1 MLATSITKDEAE
13 KVLFREARL
22 LANGDL
28 DTWLTMYTDDAIY
41 WIPSNADDI
50 NPMLHVSLVYDDK
63 ERMQERIWSI
73 QSGVRWAQDPRS
85 RIRHFISNIEV
96 EEDDGAEAVVSSSY
110 AVFEIR
116 RAVYGDRYFVGRC
129 EHRLRRVDGEWK
141 IARKKIELL
150 NNDAPI
156 ENLTFI
162 L

>member
-1 MLATSITKDEAE
+1 MSITKDEVE
-13 KVLFREARL
+13 SVLFKEAGL
-22 LANGDL
+22 LAKGEFDQ
-28 DTWLTMYTDDAIY
+28 WLTMYTDDAIY
-41 WIPSNADDI
+41 WIPANADEI
-50 NPMLHVSLVYDDK
+50 NPMLHVSIIYDDK

-85 RIRHFISNIEV
+85 RIRHFISNIEILANSG
-96 EEDDGAEAVVSSSY
+96 DEALISSSY

-116 RAVYGDRYFVGRC
+116 RAIYGDRYFVGRC
-129 EHRLRRVDGEWK
+129 EHSLRKVTGEWK
-141 IARKKIELL
+141 IAGKKIELL

>member
-1 MLATSITKDEAE
+1 MLSTKITKDEVE
-13 KVLFREARL
+13 SVLFREADL
-22 LANGDL
+22 LANGEF
-28 DTWLTMYTDDAIY
+28 DTWLTLYTEDAIY

-50 NPMLHVSLVYDDK
+50 NPMLHVSLVYDDR

-85 RIRHFISNIEV
+85 RIRHFISNIEIT
-96 EEDDGAEAVVSSSY
+96 EEAGDEVVVSSSY

-116 RAVYGDRYFVGRC
+116 RAIYGDRYFVGRC
-129 EHRLRRVDGEWK
+129 EHRLRRVGGEWK